1 MTKRLPILALAAIPF
16 AVAPQALKAADALC
30 PLGNETL
37 HGNYMSRGVGT
48 RAVGPITAVGRIDFD
63 GQGNFVNPT
72 TASVNGVIITS
83 TEVGTYTVN
92 SDCTGSE
99 VATDGAH
106 YNFVITPDGSRF
118 DWISTVPGRTVSGTA
133 IRLTH
138 HLDDV
143 LCPLGN
149 RTLSGTYMLR
159 GEGVGPVTVVGW
171 LTYDGKGSVVNASMT
186 ASVNGTISTFP
197 ISGPYTVNSD
207 CSGSVEPSGQH
218 YNFVVSPDGKRVN
231 WIQTDSGTVSSGTE
245 LRLDDD

>member
-1 MTKRLPILALAAIPF
+1 MTKRLPILALAAITF
-16 AVAPQALKAADALC
+16 AVAPHALKAADALC
-30 PLGNETL
+30 QRGNETL
-37 HGNYMSRGVGT
+37 NGNYMSRGVGT

-106 YNFVITPDGSRF
+106 YNFVISPDGSRF
-118 DWISTVPGRTVSGTA
+118 DWISTVPGRTVNGTA
-133 IRLTH
+133 IRLTRRH
-138 HLDDV
+138 ADP

-149 RTLSGTYMLR
+149 ATLSETYMLR
-159 GEGVGPVTVVGW
+159 GEGTIVGVGPVTVVGW
-171 LTYDGKGSVVNASMT
+171 LTYDGKGNVVTASMT

-197 ISGPYTVNSD
+197 IAGPYTVNSD

-218 YNFVVSPDGKRVN
+218 YSRLLRV
-231 WIQTDSGTVSSGTE
+231 GRTVRPTLQFCG
-245 LRLDDD
+245 